1 MKNIY
6 HIIILLVLIGC
17 SNKNY
22 STEKKPICY
31 SYKQKNKLSV
41 YCNEF
46 KEKYSLKYDNFD
58 KTVMDCEKITFI
70 VNINDKIVKET
81 FLKCNLKND
90 KKNFIYLK

>member
-1 MKNIY
+1 MKKIY
-6 HIIILLVLIGC
+6 QIIFLFFLIGC
-17 SNKNY
+17 TNKNY
-22 STEKKPICY
+22 TTEQKPICY
-31 SYKQKNKLSV
+31 SYKQDNKLSV

-58 KTVMDCEKITFI
+58 KTIMDCEKITFY
-70 VNINDKIVKET
+70 VDSNDKIAKET

>member
-1 MKNIY
+1 MKNI
-6 HIIILLVLIGC
+6 HLIIFLFFLISC
-17 SNKNY
+17 SNANY
-22 STEKKPICY
+22 SIEKKPICY

-70 VNINDKIVKET
+70 VNSNDKIVKEA